1 MDSST
6 NRADVRLIA
15 NSKIANSK
23 IANSKIANSKPQRFK
38 RSQTPSIPFCS
49 AFFRLNSGQW
59 RLLKLQASRPRP
71 NETSWRP
78 VTDFVFT
85 IVFAAIILC
94 FSCQTDALQNRTQDR
109 ISTSR
114 IATSR
119 IATSI
124 EQLSSENPLVRENA
138 KANLKLAGS
147 AAYGQLEHNRRTGSL
162 ESQLLI
168 EELLQQIKFSWF
180 DANDLPSVKN
190 LMFNFAD
197 RKTADRIAIV
207 DQLAILPAKHSWN
220 ALIKIVQFDREPKV
234 SNSAARACLQTF
246 FIRDGSTKQTA
257 IQFAKSQEL
266 IRFDLPAKAIS
277 AIESDSV
284 RAVAFVFYLAKKL
297 EQLFGPRANDNTK
310 DGNNSSKVDSDLN
323 ENQMIANLLA
333 GFPNPLRKPVL
344 QTAYE
349 LCGQSSDAAQFIDQR
364 CLEVIESDRIELLES
379 TVEAFFYAGRL
390 ELIIELFQKN
400 PDLVQRKW
408 IMPFV
413 LAESH
418 YLRGENEL
426 GNKIVSWAVS
436 QSSPYDTE
444 KQRLPVLNAIA
455 LESNGLI
462 HSAEHLLGSD
472 EKLKSLPTHLRLATY
487 EIRIGKLNS
496 AYDRIQTILES
507 PQVITKIKSQ
517 SFRLLSEI
525 AGAKNDVRQELDW
538 LKKALNADPANAAN
552 AVRFYLAAQTLS
564 DIDKKIAQQRID
576 VCIGI
581 QRDRNRK
588 AGKMEQS
595 SIPAERNIGK
605 KTMQKSSNALAWLLA
620 NTSEDIEEALNFARR
635 AAVEPMQDSSILDTL
650 AFCYFKSGNQKA
662 AIIAQRQAVFLK
674 PFDKGYRQRLRKYE
688 EK

>member
-1 MDSST
+1 
-6 NRADVRLIA
+6 
-15 NSKIANSK
+15 
-23 IANSKIANSKPQRFK
+23 
-38 RSQTPSIPFCS
+38 
-49 AFFRLNSGQW
+49 
-59 RLLKLQASRPRP
+59 
-71 NETSWRP
+71 
-78 VTDFVFT
+78 
-85 IVFAAIILC
+85 
-94 FSCQTDALQNRTQDR
+94 
-109 ISTSR
+109 
-114 IATSR
+114 
-119 IATSI
+119 
-124 EQLSSENPLVRENA
+124 
-138 KANLKLAGS
+138 
-147 AAYGQLEHNRRTGSL
+147 
-162 ESQLLI
+162 
-168 EELLQQIKFSWF
+168 
-180 DANDLPSVKN
+180 
-190 LMFNFAD
+190 
-197 RKTADRIAIV
+197 
-207 DQLAILPAKHSWN
+207 
-220 ALIKIVQFDREPKV
+220 
-234 SNSAARACLQTF
+234 
-246 FIRDGSTKQTA
+246 
-257 IQFAKSQEL
+257 
-266 IRFDLPAKAIS
+266 
-277 AIESDSV
+277 
-284 RAVAFVFYLAKKL
+284 
-297 EQLFGPRANDNTK
+297 
-310 DGNNSSKVDSDLN
+310 
-323 ENQMIANLLA
+323 
-333 GFPNPLRKPVL
+333 
-344 QTAYE
+344 
-349 LCGQSSDAAQFIDQR
+349 
-364 CLEVIESDRIELLES
+364 
-379 TVEAFFYAGRL
+379 
-390 ELIIELFQKN
+390 
-400 PDLVQRKW
+400 
-408 IMPFV
+408 MPFV